1 MYIVNK
7 GWSTYEVIF
16 LGFHDL
22 FMFIKNYKFK
32 YKYLKLEEKIFL
44 MFFFTVLNYF
54 IYFNYSLEC

>member
-7 GWSTYEVIF
+7 GWSTYEVFF

-44 MFFFTVLNYF
+44 MFFFHCFKLF
-54 IYFNYSLEC
+54 HLF